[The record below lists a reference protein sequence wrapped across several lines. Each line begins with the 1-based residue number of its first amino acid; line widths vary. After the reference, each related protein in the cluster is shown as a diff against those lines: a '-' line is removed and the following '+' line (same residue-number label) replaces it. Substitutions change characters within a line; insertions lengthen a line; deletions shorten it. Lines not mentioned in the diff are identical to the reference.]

1 MSIIAESQMFCQS
14 LAKSKLIP
22 KMKDDFFIDLATDDQ
37 GIFEVPEGFSFLSSE
52 VKKSI
57 SSSVLSVSSA
67 SVSHSNALL
76 T

>member
-37 GIFEVPEGFSFLSSE
+37 GIFEVPEGFSFC
-52 VKKSI
+52 
-57 SSSVLSVSSA
+57 
-67 SVSHSNALL
+67 HQR
-76 T
+76 